1 MSDAAAATA
10 ATPAPVK
17 AKAVAAKAAVVK
29 PRKGDTLDRSRD
41 HGKCWSSTGHPVAHY
56 YQDGRY
62 YNGQGKRIQ
71 MEGDAEREAA
81 DAEAQERRAKA
92 EANALRKRA
101 DRIEAGEDPDA
112 VEEGDNGEIDGVDLR
127 AWGTGTKS
135 YRFAAVREAIQHKWS
150 RFVASEDA
158 ARDFLVDQGVVAR
171 GEDKGT
177 RRMIKAKR

>member
-10 ATPAPVK
+10 ATPAK
-17 AKAVAAKAAVVK
+17 AKAATAKVLK

-56 YQDGRY
+56 YQDGKY

-71 MEGDAEREAA
+71 MDGDAEREAA
-81 DAEAQERRAKA
+81 DAEAQEKRRAV
-92 EANALRKRA
+92 EAAALRKRA
-101 DRIEAGEDPDA
+101 DRLEAGEDPDT
-112 VEEGDNGEIDGVDLR
+112 VEEGDNGEIDGIDLR
-127 AWGTGTKS
+127 GWGMGTKK

-158 ARDFLVDQGVVAR
+158 ARDFLVDQGIVAR
-171 GEDKGT
+171 GEDKGA
-177 RRMIKAKR
+177 RRKMHATK